1 MFGDSIINNEDNNY
15 IRENKKIIN
24 FIKYN
29 YNNTNNEEIH
39 SEINDIVDNF
49 NNNTCSFGYNQLIK
63 KNILGIT
70 TTVNKSVID
79 LSYLIPN
86 LFRKCYYKDKI
97 EFPNVCP
104 LYISQ
109 SFVRNYFPYLL
120 EEELIKSYLYF
131 NFPAS
136 YINKDKIDENI
147 KRIKNIEN
155 YIKTNTII
163 NYGQDT
169 TALQLLDIIYS
180 DNSIIK
186 NLFKFQNYIG
196 LSNFAENEEKIIN
209 SFRIEWD
216 ITISCFSYTNNPNDS
231 YMFLNNTNESNNPE
245 SIIDPSTANNIHD
258 IYLSGLNNFT
268 APNQVNDDG
277 IVILFYENIYTVLD
291 YTTEVI
297 RDILFQLDCLKLNKV
312 YCKKPYMLDLNIP
325 ILLKLYNI
333 FYNNQIY
340 SLSRDVPNQSAI
352 SVIPSSITL
361 EEYINSF
368 INIMSKTYGKTIT
381 YLKNIIINSKLMGFV
396 FYLNLP
402 AEDMTN
408 NVNSID
414 TTTYSYYY
422 IDILNPSPITYY
434 NYVLRIPAFNNITYD
449 SVEYFIMQFNNG
461 FTNTNGVWTGYIK
474 NNNISYTNYIKYPK
488 SALYPNFGIDSTA
501 FDGYLYTY
509 FDSSYKL
516 ISKVFLTLCYGRYTD
531 TSYALPLALEITTN
545 L

>member
-29 YNNTNNEEIH
+29 YDNTNNEEIH
-39 SEINDIVDNF
+39 SEINDIVDNY

-86 LFRKCYYKDKI
+86 LFRKCYYKNKI

-120 EEELIKSYLYF
+120 EEEIIKSYLYF

-169 TALQLLDIIYS
+169 TAIQLLDIIYS
-180 DNSIIK
+180 DNSMIK

-196 LSNFAENEEKIIN
+196 LSNFSENEEKIIS
-209 SFRIEWD
+209 SFKIEWD

-258 IYLSGLNNFT
+258 IYLSGVNNFT

-297 RDILFQLDCLKLNKV
+297 RDILFELDCLKLNKV

-340 SLSRDVPNQSAI
+340 SLSRDVPNQSAT
-352 SVIPSSITL
+352 SVVPNTITL
-361 EEYINSF
+361 EEYLNNF
-368 INIMSKTYGKTIT
+368 ISIMSKTYGNIIT
-381 YLKNIIINSKLMGFV
+381 YLKSVIINSKLTAFV
-396 FYLNLP
+396 FYLKLP
-402 AEDMTN
+402 YESMKN
-408 NVNSID
+408 NINSID

-434 NYVLRIPAFNNITYD
+434 NYILTIPAFKNITYD

-461 FTNTNGVWTGYIK
+461 FSNSNGIWLGYIK
-474 NNNISYTNYIKYPK
+474 YNNISYSNYIKYPK

-501 FDGYLYTY
+501 LDGYLYTY
-509 FDSSYKL
+509 YDSNNKL
-516 ISKVFLTLCYGRYTD
+516 ISKVFLTLCYGRYKD
-531 TSYALPLALEITTN
+531 TSYALPLALEI
-545 L
+545 LIL